1 MKILICAYA
10 CNPYLGSEAG
20 VGWGWSLIAARSHE
34 VWVITDEIH
43 RGDIERYLAE
53 NPNRNLHFCYIRKT
67 PFFRFT
73 EAHFRLL
80 PLLAWR
86 AYFCWQ
92 HDAYQRGMRLHR
104 EIGFDLVHNLTYVG
118 FRAPGE
124 WYRSGIPFVWGPL
137 GGLEQTNLRLA
148 WALGFKCFFWF
159 FCRNILNWRDKVF
172 SLRVRR
178 GMRAAAGGIISA
190 TSGIQ
195 REIRNY
201 HGQESTV
208 ISEIGM
214 ELPEREDFVPFP
226 RKPDEPL
233 KLIWIGRMY
242 PGKGFA
248 FVLKAL
254 MQLPEEINWELQSF
268 GDGECRRKWEC
279 LADRAGLGDRIH
291 WMGNRPRAEVIQA
304 QKSSHALLI
313 SSIYELSC
321 TCAIEALAAGIPA
334 IAPDICGF
342 PESVPDG
349 CGIRFPARNPK
360 EFITGLRDGIVRL
373 YRNEAERRALCCNA
387 KVRVREFSW
396 ERKAELLKQV
406 YSAKLRMKNCQQ

>member
-10 CNPYLGSEAG
+10 CNPFLGSEAG
-20 VGWGWSLIAARSHE
+20 VGWGWSLIAARAHE
-34 VWVITDEIH
+34 VWVITDEKH
-43 RGDIERYLAE
+43 RRDIELYLAE
-53 NPNRNLHFCYIRKT
+53 NPNQNLHFCYIRKT

-73 EAHFRLL
+73 EAHFRLM

-92 HDAYQRGMRLHR
+92 HNAYKRGMQLHR
-104 EIGFDLVHNLTYVG
+104 EIGFELVHNLTYVG

-124 WYRSGIPFVWGPL
+124 WYKSGIPFVWGPL
-137 GGLEQTNLRLA
+137 GGLEQTNLHLA
-148 WALGFKCFFWF
+148 RALGFKCFLWF

-172 SLRVRR
+172 CLRVRR

-195 REIRNY
+195 REILRYYN
-201 HGQESTV
+201 QKSTV

-214 ELPEREDFVPFP
+214 ELPEMETFVPFP
-226 RKPDEPL
+226 REPGAPL

-254 MQLPEEINWELQSF
+254 ARLPKEINWELQAF
-268 GDGECRRKWEC
+268 GDGECRKKWERQ
-279 LADRAGLGDRIH
+279 ADYAGLGDRIH
-291 WMGNRPRAEVIQA
+291 WMGNCPRREVLRA

-321 TCAIEALAAGIPA
+321 TCAIEALSAGIPA

-349 CGIRFPARNPK
+349 CGIRFPARNPD
-360 EFITGLRDGIVRL
+360 EYITGLRDGIVQL
-373 YRNEAERRALCCNA
+373 YRNEAKRRELCRNA
-387 KVRVREFSW
+387 KFCAMEFTW
-396 ERKAELLKQV
+396 KRKAELLNQV
-406 YSAKLRMKNCQQ
+406 YITKMKMNSCE